1 MAQVEIKVVMLG
13 KEFSGK
19 TSIVERFL
27 SERYA
32 GEHKYQATIG
42 TAYGQRALTVNGK
55 NVVFNVWD
63 TAGSERFESM
73 TRTYYREAKAAIVC
87 YAVDDAKS
95 WERLKF
101 WVEEIQRMEEGC
113 KIYICAT
120 KIDLLGGDNKKRKV
134 DYHDTNDYCDEINAK
149 LFETSSKDGTN
160 IYEMFEDI
168 AKDNLQSMPILADH
182 DPNRISL
189 LPEKKKSS
197 CCDK

>member
-1 MAQVEIKVVMLG
+1 MAKNEIKVVMLG

-32 GEHKYQATIG
+32 GEHKYQTTVGCAF
-42 TAYGQRALTVNGK
+42 GQRTLTVNGI

-87 YAVDDAKS
+87 FAVNDETH

-101 WVEEIQRMEEGC
+101 WVDELVRMEEDC

-120 KIDLLGGDNKKRKV
+120 KIDLLGGDKKKRKV
-134 DYHDTNDYCDEINAK
+134 DYHDVNDYCDEFNAT

-168 AKDNLQSMPILADH
+168 AKTCLKSMPMRADS
-182 DPNRISL
+182 NRITI
-189 LPEKKKSS
+189 LPGDKKKSS
-197 CCDK
+197 CCVK